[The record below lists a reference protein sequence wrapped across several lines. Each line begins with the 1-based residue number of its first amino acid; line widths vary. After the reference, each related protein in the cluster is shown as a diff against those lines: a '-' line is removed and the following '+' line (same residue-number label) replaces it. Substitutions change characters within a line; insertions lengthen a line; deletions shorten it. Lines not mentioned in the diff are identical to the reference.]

1 MKILHVVQSLALGG
15 QEVLIARL
23 AASLRARGHEAVVV
37 PLVAGG
43 ALESR
48 FPKGTVIPVERR
60 DGRDPLLPLRL
71 AAVMRRERPTVV
83 HTHND
88 SPLVYGAPAAWLAGV
103 HTVVHTKHGAKAPPR
118 NQALRR
124 LLARGLRAF
133 VAVSAETAERATR
146 DEGIPA
152 AKVVTI
158 PNGIPTREFGKS
170 PEARQAVRAEL
181 GVPAEALLVGTLGR
195 LVPEKNPTL
204 LLEAMAPLLEAGAH
218 LAFVGEGPER
228 RNLEEKIAE
237 RALPNVHL
245 LGARDDT
252 ARVLAALDVFALS
265 SRIEGLPLA
274 LVEAMATS
282 LPVVSTDVGGIR
294 QATRETARLVAEGDA
309 RALHDA
315 LAALAADTDERERLG
330 RAACARARSEFDFER
345 VVDRYLELYGA

>member
-23 AASLRARGHEAVVV
+23 AESLRARGHDVVVV
-37 PLVAGG
+37 PLVPGG

-48 FPKGTVIPVERR
+48 FPAGTVIPVARR
-60 DGRDPLLPLRL
+60 EGRDPLLPLRL

-103 HTVVHTKHGAKAPPR
+103 RTVVHTKHGAKAPPR
-118 NQALRR
+118 NQAVRR
-124 LLARGLRAF
+124 ALAHGLRAF
-133 VAVSAETAERATR
+133 VAVSEETAERATR

-152 AKVVTI
+152 RKVVTI
-158 PNGIPTREFGKS
+158 PNGIPTRQFGKS
-170 PEARQAVRAEL
+170 ADARDAIRAEL
-181 GVPAEALLVGTLGR
+181 GVPQDAVLVGTLGR

-204 LLEAMAPLLEAGAH
+204 LLEAMEPLLRSGAH
-218 LAFVGEGPER
+218 LAFVGDGPER
-228 RNLEEKIAE
+228 ANVEAIVSRGDH
-237 RALPNVHL
+237 PNVHL

-294 QATRETARLVAEGDA
+294 QATRDTAVLVPPGDA
-309 RALHDA
+309 LALRAA
-315 LAALAADTDERERLG
+315 IAALAASPDERERLG
-330 RAACARARSEFDFER
+330 NAACARARSEFDFER
-345 VVDRYLELYGA
+345 VVDRYVELYGA